1 MFDGFTLTV
10 TEELPE
16 NAKKRKPAT
25 VKKAE
30 NLTSF
35 VPRSAV
41 SRPRAGIGASRK
53 AVQPSPAFQGS
64 GNSNQS
70 ASASNA
76 KPDNLKGKSQDDFR
90 KLLNK

>member
-1 MFDGFTLTV
+1 MLDGSTLTV

-16 NAKKRKPAT
+16 DAKRRKPAT

-30 NLTSF
+30 NLKSF

-41 SRPRAGIGASRK
+41 SRPRAGIGASKK
-53 AVQPSPAFQGS
+53 AVQPPPAFQGTS
-64 GNSNQS
+64 SNTQS
-70 ASASNA
+70 VSASNA
-76 KPDNLKGKSQDDFR
+76 TPDNLKGKNQDDFR

>member
-1 MFDGFTLTV
+1 M

-41 SRPRAGIGASRK
+41 SRPRAGIGGPRK
-53 AVQPSPAFQGS
+53 GVQPPPSIQESS
-64 GNSNQS
+64 GSNQTAV
-70 ASASNA
+70 ASIA
-76 KPDNLKGKSQDDFR
+76 KPDDLKGKSQDDFR
-90 KLLNK
+90 KLLNKS